1 MTVVSSR
8 PVAPDVERRLF
19 AVQSL
24 EVREADGESG
34 AIPMHGYAAMF
45 NSRSHILSDWF
56 TGAFVEEI
64 APGAF
69 QNTIRSADVRLL
81 INHDPNLVL
90 ARTRAET
97 LRLSEDDRGLVTD
110 ADMAPTTYANDLA
123 ISLRRGDVSQMS
135 FAFRTIRD
143 EWAETEEGMP
153 LRRLLE
159 VSLYDVSVVT
169 YPAYEATEAGLR
181 GMQQVAEGDLMT
193 FFDRLITQDITPASL
208 PVLRAAREALATRLD
223 AADPHEKQSE
233 VEAPRS
239 MDIRH
244 RFNARKVEADTWI

>member
-1 MTVVSSR
+1 MQLHLLDATYELFRAHFGR
-8 PVAPDVERRLF
+8 PPHAG
-19 AVQSL
+19 
-24 EVREADGESG
+24 ADGSPAGATLGVVES
-34 AIPMHGYAAMF
+34 
-45 NSRSHILSDWF
+45 ILSLLREDGV
-56 TGAFVEEI
+56 THLAC
-64 APGAF
+64 AHDHR
-69 QNTIRSADVRLL
+69 IRSWR
-81 INHDPNLVL
+81 N
-90 ARTRAET
+90 
-97 LRLSEDDRGLVTD
+97 DRYPG
-110 ADMAPTTYANDLA
+110 YK
-123 ISLRRGDVSQMS
+123 
-135 FAFRTIRD
+135 
-143 EWAETEEGMP
+143 TEEGMP

-159 VSLYDVSVVT
+159 VALYDVSVVT